1 MTINR
6 FRAAAIVLIG
16 FNLAGTLLTWVAH
29 LQRARTGAAHA
40 ILNGTEFTGPIV
52 LAAIALVSLGLT
64 YSGRRRLGQVG
75 VFLIGL
81 WGAGFAIGE
90 ISELFKHN
98 VGISSPRWD
107 VVLAGSAIGIVIGLT
122 TAVVAVRLLADRR
135 RRLRVATTTAASPSQ
150 APNAA

>member
-16 FNLAGTLLTWVAH
+16 FNLAGTLLTWATH
-29 LQRARTGAAHA
+29 LQQARTGAAHA
-40 ILNGTEFTGPIV
+40 ILNGTEFTGPLI
-52 LAAIALVSLGLT
+52 LAATALVSLGLT
-64 YSGRRRLGQVG
+64 YSGRRWLGPLG

-98 VGISSPRWD
+98 VGISSVRWD

-122 TAVVAVRLLADRR
+122 TAVVAVRLMADRR